1 MSKLLVTGSSGSIGG
16 AFQTKLSEL
25 GLSRWDLVLW
35 DRGEFGSFL
44 ESENRLKVLRD
55 EKPDIVVHFAW
66 AETESENYD
75 NDPIHTMWAE
85 ESGNFMEQCEDIGAW
100 FVGMGSAIDAGE
112 LNPQSSPYANAKKSF
127 RNMFETDTVSSN
139 RTLVRPQY
147 VISIDRKHPRVLN
160 YPINQVREPYA
171 VHDFIDVRDV
181 ASGISAVLLG
191 GLRGL
196 VDIGSGRLH
205 SISKLKS
212 SVNHEFHN
220 EPCEVCDL
228 TCEASNVNI
237 DKLTALAWEPVHTA
251 KLFRCQAILGT

>member
-1 MSKLLVTGSSGSIGG
+1 MTGSSGSIGS
-16 AFQTKLSEL
+16 AFQKGLSEL
-25 GLSRWDLVLW
+25 DLSRWNLILW
-35 DRGEFGSFL
+35 DRGESGSIL
-44 ESENRLKVLRD
+44 ESKNRLKVLLD
-55 EKPDIVVHFAW
+55 ERPDIVIHLAW

-75 NDPIHTMWAE
+75 YDPIHAMWAE
-85 ESGNFMEQCEDIGAW
+85 ESCNFMEQCEDVGAW
-100 FVGMGSAIDAGE
+100 FIGMGSAIDAGD
-112 LNPQSSPYANAKKSF
+112 LNAQSSPYVKAKKSF
-127 RNMFETDTVSSN
+127 RNMFETNTISSN

-196 VDIGSGRLH
+196 IDIGSGRLH
-205 SISKLKS
+205 SISKLIS
-212 SVNHEFHN
+212 SVNHEFDD
-220 EPCEVCDL
+220 EPCEVCDP

-237 DKLTALAWEPVHTA
+237 DKLTALAWKPAYTA
-251 KLFRCQAILGT
+251 KLFGCQAILGT